1 MQTALLLS
9 RRFYDSPEGTRL
21 SFWWHSNMGA
31 VHYPVLQPS
40 VCFLPLEAV
49 PRVQKIVQ
57 TLSWPIEL
65 RPLSMRLFTGEQAA
79 ACYVPQSYLAR
90 WRELMQEQ
98 GISLYEA
105 DIRPDDRYL
114 MERFIY
120 GQGALYGEFQLAENK
135 AYYELKQGR
144 IQADKTSTWQP
155 HLRMLSVD
163 IETSYPKINQPDRL
177 FSIALYAKDYSCV
190 FMLGEGK
197 NQNQI
202 QYFPDEKS
210 LLTAFLVAVKN
221 YNPDAL
227 IGWNIVQFDMAFLA
241 QKFQEHELAFT
252 LGRDDSVAEL
262 WRSDEQTFIY
272 VAGRVVLDGIAL
284 LKQATFQ
291 FESYRLN
298 AVAKEVL
305 NDEKLLNEQESSD
318 DIEYLFEHNK
328 PHLAAYNLKDCILV
342 WDVFSKLKLLD
353 FAIERSRITG
363 LALDRMGGSVAAF
376 ENLYLPKLHRA
387 GFIAPNRGD
396 GLYLES
402 PGGYVLDSTPGFF
415 EHVLVLDFK
424 SLYPSIIRTFAIDP
438 LALHQGLMA
447 SNAEET
453 VPGFMGARFWRDQ
466 PILPSIIADL
476 AEKREKAK
484 AERNTALSN
493 AIKIIMASFYGVLGT
508 EGCRLADSRL
518 TASIT
523 LRGHEIIL
531 TSSAWVKKQ
540 GYQIIYGDT
549 DSLFVWLNKSLSQEQ
564 AHQVGKK
571 LAKDLN
577 LFWQNDLVQRF
588 GLHSHLE
595 IQYETH
601 YVKFFMPALR
611 GTDEG
616 SKKRY
621 AGMVQQGEDFELV
634 FKGLEAVRSDWTAF
648 ARNTQKELYR
658 RIFRQEPYA
667 AWLYARVQDLL
678 SGRLDN
684 ELIYRK
690 RLRQPLSAYAHHL
703 PPHAQ
708 AAHKLEKWRALKGLP
723 AHFLTRGGT
732 VEYRLTLNGPEPL
745 WPDGSPHSPIDY
757 GHYLE
762 TQLRPICTAIFQ
774 FTGDDFSAITG
785 LQLSLF

>member
-1 MQTALLLS
+1 MQAALLLS
-9 RRFYDSPEGTRL
+9 RRFHDSPQGTLL
-21 SFWWHSNMGA
+21 SFWWHSALGA
-31 VHYPVLQPS
+31 VRYEVLQPS
-40 VCFLPLEAV
+40 VCFLANSDGD
-49 PRVQKIVQ
+49 RAQKIVQ

-65 RPLSMRLFTGEQAA
+65 RPLSLRLFTGEQAV
-79 ACYVPQSYLAR
+79 ACYVPQALMAR

-98 GISLYEA
+98 NIVLYEA
-105 DIRPDDRYL
+105 DVRPDDRYL

-120 GQGALYGEFQLAENK
+120 GQARLQGEFQRADQG
-135 AYYELKQGR
+135 AFYELKNGR
-144 IQADKTSTWQP
+144 IQADKPSQWQP
-155 HLRMLSVD
+155 KLRMLSLD

-177 FSIALYAKDYSCV
+177 FSIALYAQDYAQV
-190 FMLGEGK
+190 FMQGEGVD
-197 NQNQI
+197 QGSVR
-202 QYFPDEKS
+202 YFPDEKS
-210 LLTAFLVAVKN
+210 LLCAFLAAVQH
-221 YNPDAL
+221 YDPDAI
-227 IGWNIVQFDMAFLA
+227 IGWNLVQFDLAFLA
-241 QKFQEHELAFT
+241 QKFAEHRLIFS
-252 LGRDDSVAEL
+252 LGRDASVAEL

-272 VAGRVVLDGIAL
+272 VAGRVILDGIAL

-298 AVAKEVL
+298 TVAKEVL
-305 NDEKLLNEQESSD
+305 NAEKLLSDQERGE
-318 DIEYLFEHNK
+318 DIEFLFENNK
-328 PHLAAYNLKDCILV
+328 PHLAAYNLKDCVLV
-342 WDVFSKLKLLD
+342 WDIFVKLKLLD

-376 ENLYLPKLHRA
+376 ENLYLPRLHRA

-415 EHVLVLDFK
+415 DHVLVLDFK

-438 LALHQGLMA
+438 LALNQGLV
-447 SNAEET
+447 AENPTAIVE
-453 VPGFMGARFWRDQ
+453 GFMGARFLRDQ
-466 PILPSIIADL
+466 PILPSIIAEL

-484 AERNTALSN
+484 AENNASLSN

-508 EGCRLADSRL
+508 AGCRVADSRL

-531 TSSAWVKKQ
+531 TSSAWIEQQ
-540 GYQIIYGDT
+540 GYKIIYGDT
-549 DSLFVWLNKSLSQEQ
+549 DSLFIWLNKVVSNEQ
-564 AHQVGKK
+564 AHQIGKE
-571 LAKDLN
+571 LARNLNVFWQKDLS
-577 LFWQNDLVQRF
+577 QRF
-588 GLHSHLE
+588 QLKSHLE

-611 GTDEG
+611 GTEEG

-621 AGMVQQGEDFELV
+621 AGMVQKNADFELV
-634 FKGLEAVRSDWTAF
+634 FKGLEAVRSDWTIF
-648 ARNTQKELYR
+648 ARQTQKELYR
-658 RIFRQEPYA
+658 RIFLNEPYA

-678 SGRLDN
+678 AGKLDD

-708 AAHKLEKWRALKGLP
+708 AAQKLERWRALKGQP
-723 AHFLTRGGT
+723 AHFLKRGGT

-745 WPDGSPHSPIDY
+745 WPDGSAHSPIDY
-757 GHYLE
+757 GHYVE